1 MDVVTAAV
9 AMSGIGDASSHTRLT
24 VLISGSGTNLQAL
37 IDACNTPALPNTSI
51 VRVISNKKDVK
62 GLERAAAAGIP
73 TKYHNLVAGGYKKR
87 FPAPDGPAKQASAEA
102 RSAYDADLAKLVLE
116 DKPDLV
122 VCAGFMHIISGSFLQ
137 PLQEAHVSIINL
149 HPSLPE
155 GYPGH
160 IKGATAIPDAHRLW
174 LEGKIDK
181 TGAMIHD
188 VILEVDAGKPLTWV
202 EIPFVKGSD
211 ENLDVFEEKFHK
223 HEWQLIVEGT
233 RLAIERLQAGH
244 DA

>member
-1 MDVVTAAV
+1 
-9 AMSGIGDASSHTRLT
+9 MSHTNPEPHTRLT

-37 IDACNTPALPNTSI
+37 IDACKTLALPNTSI

-62 GLERAAAAGIP
+62 GLERAQEAGIP
-73 TKYHNLVAGGYKKR
+73 TAYLNLISGGYKKR
-87 FPAPDGPAKQASAEA
+87 FPEASGDSKKTSTEA
-102 RSAYDADLAKLVLE
+102 RREYDSDLAQLVLG

-122 VCAGFMHIISGSFLQ
+122 VCAGFMHVVSAAFLQ
-137 PLQEAHVSIINL
+137 PLQGVRVPVINL

-155 GYPGH
+155 GFPGH
-160 IKGATAIPDAHRLW
+160 IKGATAIKDAHDMW
-174 LEGKIDK
+174 LAGQLDK

-211 ENLDVFEEKFHK
+211 EDLDAFERKFHQQ
-223 HEWQLIVEGT
+223 EWKLIVDGT
-233 RLAIERLQAGH
+233 RIATERLH
-244 DA
+244 EEPKP